1 MDSSNTDIDGTS
13 TANLNGTTRI
23 IIKDLLSSY
32 SASDKEEY
40 SDINEVDVHALET
53 VENIDVDTEEQPNK
67 TGTITSSNVILV
79 KDVHYEDLDDNF
91 DDDKEYDRS
100 AMEEYESFPRRINI
114 KQEYYNVECGNVKTY
129 W

>member
-32 SASDKEEY
+32 SASDEEEY

-100 AMEEYESFPRRINI
+100 AME
-114 KQEYYNVECGNVKTY
+114 
-129 W
+129 